1 MLIMEINAAIK
12 NIIMPCI
19 IKSRIN
25 VNRSIVIKTKI
36 DAHIIME

>member
-1 MLIMEINAAIK
+1 MLIMEINVAIK

-25 VNRSIVIKTKI
+25 VNRSIVANTKI
-36 DAHIIME
+36 DAHIIIE